1 MHFDD
6 SEKSGRKEALQ
17 KLMDMMGGMRADK
30 ISGLKKPVAVE
41 VDMEGSPNEEA
52 GESMHE
58 EDAEGEP
65 SAEDKAKIAELYNRY
80 CK

>member
-1 MHFDD
+1 MHFGDD
-6 SEKSGRKEALQ
+6 EKPGRKMALQ

-30 ISGLKKPVAVE
+30 IAGLKKPGMAA
-41 VDMEGSPNEEA
+41 EGSPEEEA
-52 GESMHE
+52 SESPSDE
-58 EDAEGEP
+58 AAEDEP